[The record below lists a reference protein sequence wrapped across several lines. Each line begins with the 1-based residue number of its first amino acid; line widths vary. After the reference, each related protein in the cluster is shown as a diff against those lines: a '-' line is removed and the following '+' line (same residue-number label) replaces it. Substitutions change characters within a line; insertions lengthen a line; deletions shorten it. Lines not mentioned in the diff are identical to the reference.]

1 MVSGFDGSPQDAFDQ
16 LPIEH
21 RAALASAVLFALGG
35 RGRRFPIASL
45 TEERRGGSDRRSGG
59 NRSSSHDR
67 CNERPEE
74 SSRRIIN

>member
-16 LPIEH
+16 LSIEH
-21 RAALASAVLFALGG
+21 QAALASAVLFALGG

-45 TEERRGGSDRRSGG
+45 TEERRGGSDPRSG
-59 NRSSSHDR
+59 HDR